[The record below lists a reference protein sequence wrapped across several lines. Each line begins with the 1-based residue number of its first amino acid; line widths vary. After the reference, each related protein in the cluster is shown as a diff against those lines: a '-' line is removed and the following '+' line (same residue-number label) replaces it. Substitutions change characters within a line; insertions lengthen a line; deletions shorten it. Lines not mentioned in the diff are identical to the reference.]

1 MRENS
6 RSKTLGVKPCSSLDE
21 FSSNNALVGPH
32 IVKVFP
38 LPVYENQM
46 YSDELRQIGALKAYF
61 YEGNTKW
68 YLSICKYRT
77 VESSKTIL
85 NKRSSHKLEYIYLKE
100 KIIWR
105 EY

>member
-61 YEGNTKW
+61 YEGNTK
-68 YLSICKYRT
+68 
-77 VESSKTIL
+77 
-85 NKRSSHKLEYIYLKE
+85 
-100 KIIWR
+100 
-105 EY
+105 